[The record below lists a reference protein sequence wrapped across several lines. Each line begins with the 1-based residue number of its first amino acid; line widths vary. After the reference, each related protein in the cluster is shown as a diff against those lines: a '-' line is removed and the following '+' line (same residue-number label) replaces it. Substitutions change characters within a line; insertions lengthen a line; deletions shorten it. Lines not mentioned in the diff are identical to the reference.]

1 MSDINSINWNN
12 PRDLSEFRNQFEI
25 RRTLMASTA
34 HTLEEDF
41 NLLGEAG
48 LTAESIDYGTR
59 IYIGHHEEQIPIV
72 DHISNFNFSEG
83 FRLLV
88 LFAVS
93 FNCNWL
99 ELDVD
104 GPIYERIPEYEW

>member
-1 MSDINSINWNN
+1 MSNVN
-12 PRDLSEFRNQFEI
+12 PDDNEFEI
-25 RRTLMASTA
+25 RKTFMASTVHA
-34 HTLEEDF
+34 LEEDF
-41 NLLGEAG
+41 ILLDEAG
-48 LTAESIDYGTR
+48 LISDTIDYGTR
-59 IYIGHHEEQIPIV
+59 IYLGQCEGLPIV
-72 DHISNFNFSEG
+72 NHISNFNFSEG

>member
-1 MSDINSINWNN
+1 MSDVNSDDN
-12 PRDLSEFRNQFEI
+12 EFEI
-25 RRTLMASTA
+25 RKTFMASTA

-41 NLLGEAG
+41 MLLDEAG
-48 LTAESIDYGTR
+48 LISDNLDYGTR
-59 IYIGHHEEQIPIV
+59 IYLGIYPQCEGMPIV

-93 FNCNWL
+93 FDCNWL

-104 GPIYERIPEYEW
+104 GPIYDRIPEYEW